1 ALGADSK
8 ALWAA
13 GRRVAMLHSL
23 WILAATFF
31 TVLTYVFVKWVPPQ
45 YEIWD
50 IFFVRSCYMAFFA
63 VLMAAGAKTPLKTK
77 IPKAHIGRA
86 ICGMLALLI
95 NIVTVQHLQIGTA
108 ETLFYTMPLF
118 VSLFVIIEKMR
129 LGERTDWVLVGS
141 VLCGFAGICMVLQPS
156 CGSHELPYAVLAVL
170 SAILAAGSAM
180 FLKRLGAAGEPIF
193 RTVFWFSAASLVIS
207 AVAEV
212 FLSRASMKDLFTDP
226 MLFAVGICTMGAQ
239 LAQTLGWG
247 RGRPLL
253 CACLQFSAIL
263 FAVFFGWL
271 FFDEKLESFATVGIV
286 IIIAAELAAAVIGL
300 RSRAR
305 RGSSA

>member
-1 ALGADSK
+1 
-8 ALWAA
+8 
-13 GRRVAMLHSL
+13 
-23 WILAATFF
+23 
-31 TVLTYVFVKWVPPQ
+31 
-45 YEIWD
+45 
-50 IFFVRSCYMAFFA
+50 
-63 VLMAAGAKTPLKTK
+63 
-77 IPKAHIGRA
+77 
-86 ICGMLALLI
+86 
-95 NIVTVQHLQIGTA
+95 
-108 ETLFYTMPLF
+108 MPLF

-207 AVAEV
+207 AVAEA
-212 FLSRASMKDLFTDP
+212 FLSSAAMKDLLRTPCFCRGHLHDGRSARTD
-226 MLFAVGICTMGAQ
+226 IRMG
-239 LAQTLGWG
+239 T
-247 RGRPLL
+247 RPAAALRL
-253 CACLQFSAIL
+253 S
-263 FAVFFGWL
+263 AVFRHFVCRL
-271 FFDEKLESFATVGIV
+271 FRLALFDEKLESFATVGIV

>member
-1 ALGADSK
+1 
-8 ALWAA
+8 
-13 GRRVAMLHSL
+13 MLHSL

-63 VLMAAGAKTPLKTK
+63 VLMAAVAKTPLKTK

-129 LGERTDWVLVGS
+129 LGERTDGCWS
-141 VLCGFAGICMVLQPS
+141 VLCF
-156 CGSHELPYAVLAVL
+156 AVL
-170 SAILAAGSAM
+170 
-180 FLKRLGAAGEPIF
+180 
-193 RTVFWFSAASLVIS
+193 
-207 AVAEV
+207 
-212 FLSRASMKDLFTDP
+212 RASAWCCSLPAEAMNCP
-226 MLFAVGICTMGAQ
+226 MPC
-239 LAQTLGWG
+239 W
-247 RGRPLL
+247 L
-253 CACLQFSAIL
+253 CF
-263 FAVFFGWL
+263 
-271 FFDEKLESFATVGIV
+271 
-286 IIIAAELAAAVIGL
+286 
-300 RSRAR
+300 R
-305 RGSSA
+305 RFWRQVQRCS

>member
-1 ALGADSK
+1 
-8 ALWAA
+8 
-13 GRRVAMLHSL
+13 
-23 WILAATFF
+23 
-31 TVLTYVFVKWVPPQ
+31 
-45 YEIWD
+45 
-50 IFFVRSCYMAFFA
+50 
-63 VLMAAGAKTPLKTK
+63 
-77 IPKAHIGRA
+77 
-86 ICGMLALLI
+86 MLALLI

-207 AVAEV
+207 AVAEA
-212 FLSRASMKDLFTDP
+212 FLSRASMKDLFYGP
-226 MLFAVGICTMGAQ
+226 HAFLPWA
-239 LAQTLGWG
+239 
-247 RGRPLL
+247 
-253 CACLQFSAIL
+253 SARWAL
-263 FAVFFGWL
+263 
-271 FFDEKLESFATVGIV
+271 
-286 IIIAAELAAAVIGL
+286 
-300 RSRAR
+300 
-305 RGSSA
+305 SSHRH

>member
-1 ALGADSK
+1 
-8 ALWAA
+8 
-13 GRRVAMLHSL
+13 MLHSL

-63 VLMAAGAKTPLKTK
+63 VLMAAVAKTPLKTK

-141 VLCGFAGICMVLQPS
+141 VLF
-156 CGSHELPYAVLAVL
+156 AVLRAFAWCCSL
-170 SAILAAGSAM
+170 PAEAM
-180 FLKRLGAAGEPIF
+180 NCPMPCWLCF
-193 RTVFWFSAASLVIS
+193 RRFWRQVQRCS
-207 AVAEV
+207 
-212 FLSRASMKDLFTDP
+212 
-226 MLFAVGICTMGAQ
+226 
-239 LAQTLGWG
+239 
-247 RGRPLL
+247 
-253 CACLQFSAIL
+253 
-263 FAVFFGWL
+263 
-271 FFDEKLESFATVGIV
+271 
-286 IIIAAELAAAVIGL
+286 
-300 RSRAR
+300 
-305 RGSSA
+305 

>member
-1 ALGADSK
+1 
-8 ALWAA
+8 
-13 GRRVAMLHSL
+13 MLHSL

-63 VLMAAGAKTPLKTK
+63 VLMAAVAKTPLKTK

-156 CGSHELPYAVLAVL
+156 CG
-170 SAILAAGSAM
+170 
-180 FLKRLGAAGEPIF
+180 
-193 RTVFWFSAASLVIS
+193 
-207 AVAEV
+207 
-212 FLSRASMKDLFTDP
+212 
-226 MLFAVGICTMGAQ
+226 
-239 LAQTLGWG
+239 
-247 RGRPLL
+247 RP
-253 CACLQFSAIL
+253 
-263 FAVFFGWL
+263 
-271 FFDEKLESFATVGIV
+271 
-286 IIIAAELAAAVIGL
+286 
-300 RSRAR
+300 
-305 RGSSA
+305 

>member
-1 ALGADSK
+1 
-8 ALWAA
+8 
-13 GRRVAMLHSL
+13 MLHSL

-63 VLMAAGAKTPLKTK
+63 VLMAAVAKTPLKTK

-156 CGSHELPYAVLAVL
+156 CGSHELPYAVLAVGCRFSDVLEASRRGGRTDFPHGLLVFCGEPGHFSRGGGVLEQSLYEGPFYGPHAFCRGHLHDGRSARADIGMGTRPAAALRL
-170 SAILAAGSAM
+170 SAVFRHFVCRLFRLA
-180 FLKRLGAAGEPIF
+180 
-193 RTVFWFSAASLVIS
+193 
-207 AVAEV
+207 
-212 FLSRASMKDLFTDP
+212 LF
-226 MLFAVGICTMGAQ
+226 
-239 LAQTLGWG
+239 
-247 RGRPLL
+247 
-253 CACLQFSAIL
+253 
-263 FAVFFGWL
+263 
-271 FFDEKLESFATVGIV
+271 
-286 IIIAAELAAAVIGL
+286 
-300 RSRAR
+300 
-305 RGSSA
+305 

>member
-1 ALGADSK
+1 
-8 ALWAA
+8 
-13 GRRVAMLHSL
+13 MLHSL

-63 VLMAAGAKTPLKTK
+63 VLMAAAAKTPLKTK

-156 CGSHELPYAVLAVL
+156 CGSGLLVFCGESGHFSRGGGVLEQSLYEGPFYGPHAFCRGHLHDGRSARTDIRMGTRPAAALRL
-170 SAILAAGSAM
+170 SAVFRHFVCRLFRLA
-180 FLKRLGAAGEPIF
+180 
-193 RTVFWFSAASLVIS
+193 
-207 AVAEV
+207 
-212 FLSRASMKDLFTDP
+212 LF
-226 MLFAVGICTMGAQ
+226 
-239 LAQTLGWG
+239 
-247 RGRPLL
+247 
-253 CACLQFSAIL
+253 
-263 FAVFFGWL
+263 
-271 FFDEKLESFATVGIV
+271 
-286 IIIAAELAAAVIGL
+286 
-300 RSRAR
+300 
-305 RGSSA
+305 

>member
-1 ALGADSK
+1 
-8 ALWAA
+8 
-13 GRRVAMLHSL
+13 MLHSL

-63 VLMAAGAKTPLKTK
+63 VLMAAAAKTPLKTK

-129 LGERTDWVLVGS
+129 LGERTDFPYGLLVFCGKSGHFSRGGGVLEQRRYEGPFYGPHAFCRGHLHDGRS
-141 VLCGFAGICMVLQPS
+141 ARTDIRMGTRPAAALR
-156 CGSHELPYAVLAVL
+156 L
-170 SAILAAGSAM
+170 SAVFRHFVCRLFRLA
-180 FLKRLGAAGEPIF
+180 
-193 RTVFWFSAASLVIS
+193 
-207 AVAEV
+207 
-212 FLSRASMKDLFTDP
+212 LF
-226 MLFAVGICTMGAQ
+226 
-239 LAQTLGWG
+239 
-247 RGRPLL
+247 
-253 CACLQFSAIL
+253 
-263 FAVFFGWL
+263 
-271 FFDEKLESFATVGIV
+271 
-286 IIIAAELAAAVIGL
+286 
-300 RSRAR
+300 
-305 RGSSA
+305 

>member
-1 ALGADSK
+1 
-8 ALWAA
+8 
-13 GRRVAMLHSL
+13 MLHSL

-63 VLMAAGAKTPLKTK
+63 VLMAAVAKTPLKTK

-95 NIVTVQHLQIGTA
+95 NIMTVQHLQIGTA

-193 RTVFWFSAASLVIS
+193 RTVF
-207 AVAEV
+207 
-212 FLSRASMKDLFTDP
+212 
-226 MLFAVGICTMGAQ
+226 
-239 LAQTLGWG
+239 
-247 RGRPLL
+247 
-253 CACLQFSAIL
+253 
-263 FAVFFGWL
+263 
-271 FFDEKLESFATVGIV
+271 
-286 IIIAAELAAAVIGL
+286 
-300 RSRAR
+300 
-305 RGSSA
+305 

>member
-1 ALGADSK
+1 
-8 ALWAA
+8 
-13 GRRVAMLHSL
+13 MLHSL

-63 VLMAAGAKTPLKTK
+63 VLMAAVAKTPLKTK

-95 NIVTVQHLQIGTA
+95 NIMTVQHLQIGTA

-207 AVAEV
+207 AVAEA

-247 RGRPLL
+247 RGRCFAPV
-253 CACLQFSAIL
+253 CSFPPFCLPSFSA
-263 FAVFFGWL
+263 G
-271 FFDEKLESFATVGIV
+271 SFLTRNSS
-286 IIIAAELAAAVIGL
+286 LSP
-300 RSRAR
+300 RSA
-305 RGSSA
+305 S

>member
-1 ALGADSK
+1 MDSC
-8 ALWAA
+8 
-13 GRRVAMLHSL
+13 GH
-23 WILAATFF
+23 FF

-63 VLMAAGAKTPLKTK
+63 VLMAAVAKTPLKTK

-141 VLCGFAGICMVLQPS
+141 VLCGLRAFAWCCSLPAEAMNCPMPCWLCFRRFWLQVQRCS
-156 CGSHELPYAVLAVL
+156 
-170 SAILAAGSAM
+170 
-180 FLKRLGAAGEPIF
+180 
-193 RTVFWFSAASLVIS
+193 
-207 AVAEV
+207 
-212 FLSRASMKDLFTDP
+212 
-226 MLFAVGICTMGAQ
+226 
-239 LAQTLGWG
+239 
-247 RGRPLL
+247 
-253 CACLQFSAIL
+253 
-263 FAVFFGWL
+263 
-271 FFDEKLESFATVGIV
+271 
-286 IIIAAELAAAVIGL
+286 
-300 RSRAR
+300 
-305 RGSSA
+305 

>member
-1 ALGADSK
+1 
-8 ALWAA
+8 
-13 GRRVAMLHSL
+13 MLHSL

-63 VLMAAGAKTPLKTK
+63 VLMAAVAKTPLKTK

-141 VLCGFAGICMVLQPS
+141 VLCGCAGICMVLQPS

-170 SAILAAGSAM
+170 SAILAAGSANSLLVFCGKSGHFCRGGGVLEQSLYEGPFYGPHAFCRGHLHDGRSARTDIRM
-180 FLKRLGAAGEPIF
+180 GTRPAAALRL
-193 RTVFWFSAASLVIS
+193 S
-207 AVAEV
+207 AVFRHFV
-212 FLSRASMKDLFTDP
+212 CRLFRLA
-226 MLFAVGICTMGAQ
+226 LF
-239 LAQTLGWG
+239 
-247 RGRPLL
+247 
-253 CACLQFSAIL
+253 
-263 FAVFFGWL
+263 
-271 FFDEKLESFATVGIV
+271 
-286 IIIAAELAAAVIGL
+286 
-300 RSRAR
+300 
-305 RGSSA
+305 